1 LSHPAPAILLR
12 LTAHK
17 TPKISVKASEFFLN
31 REKSFRIL
39 DGRSNLEPVSHDPG
53 VGKKAFHIALTV
65 PCDFL
70 RAESIKRLSI
80 VLSLVK
86 NRSPAQACLRAFEN

>member
-12 LTAHK
+12 PTADK
-17 TPKISVKASEFFLN
+17 TPKVSVKASEFFLN

-53 VGKKAFHIALTV
+53 VGKKAFHIARTV
-65 PCDFL
+65 ACDFL

-80 VLSLVK
+80 VLSLAK